1 MPCLPY
7 LGLLGLGA
15 APFSPSQ
22 SAHVPLKLWEGSDAR
37 RRARCKPMPE
47 EQPVM
52 STTVRSMG
60 RCVWKRLWEF

>member
-1 MPCLPY
+1 MPCFPY
-7 LGLLGLGA
+7 LGLLGPGA
-15 APFSPSQ
+15 ALSQ
-22 SAHVPLKLWEGSDAR
+22 SAQVPLKLWEGSDAR